1 MLFGFKEQK
10 RDVVPILKVLRHTPC
25 GRQWF
30 LDEGSATPTRAPSLI
45 PLQRNSTMLLI
56 TGVTVVVVIEGE
68 RDEDVCS
75 SSPSSPL
82 HHPLPHKT
90 HLFILRGNMETDSL
104 DRTFHKS
111 RTIRRD
117 G

>member
-56 TGVTVVVVIEGE
+56 TGVTVVVVVEGE
-68 RDEDVCS
+68 REMKTYA
-75 SSPSSPL
+75 PPPPL
-82 HHPLPHKT
+82 LLSII
-90 HLFILRGNMETDSL
+90 LFLIKLIFS
-104 DRTFHKS
+104 F
-111 RTIRRD
+111 
-117 G
+117 